1 MFWKDCRRLC
11 GQPTLLALAS
21 QSSKKVTPF
30 PEMIYSILLGMRC
43 KTFLGIDIIHITVNK
58 TDH

>member
-1 MFWKDCRRLC
+1 MLWKDCRRVC

-30 PEMIYSILLGMRC
+30 PEMVSSILLGTRC
-43 KTFLGIDIIHITVNK
+43 KTFLGTDMIHTTVNK